1 MSDINIREILKGMK
15 PGRMQTVGIMQ
26 VIPLTMDEEL
36 WDSGYADP
44 SQLDFSS
51 SSYGSMTFK
60 NDSDK
65 PAIVPSHM
73 GYVVPKKAAQDH
85 AMATAG
91 YIGAK
96 KSKTYANAM
105 CIQQSQGGHFQA
117 GKYDL
122 LVLPYSLRE
131 AALEKRKERSY
142 DKLWG
147 DIASFNSSLSV
158 DGGRGGHLEYFLKHY
173 SNELDQFIAEFEC
186 VPKQCGA
193 LILIDGDLVGVE
205 RSPHPKYWRSI
216 WSALIR
222 ECYGSYAILA
232 RKKYGDKLPDLKSR
246 VPMNIRGINNLD
258 DLERAFINASDKE
271 DIKVKDI
278 IRKMLDD
285 AFESS
290 EEKVGD
296 RKMLTLKNAQ
306 FMGQVLRDGS
316 KIVYSSLFTT
326 QDWLKNRV
334 WNEAEAFDI

>member
-1 MSDINIREILKGMK
+1 VRKERAMSDINIREILKGMK

-117 GKYDL
+117 GKYDM

-232 RKKYGDKLPDLKSR
+232 RKKYGDKLPD
-246 VPMNIRGINNLD
+246 
-258 DLERAFINASDKE
+258 
-271 DIKVKDI
+271 IKVKDI